1 MGVTSA
7 MNTAGQIQDTF
18 GGGGFARVYVSENT
32 NVSVYGEVCHNYSRL
47 EERKFARYFTRFFF
61 RFLAFLHFL
70 CRNLCVKPE
79 KSPGWRGAN
88 GCRRALRPVDSEVVT
103 GIIARHRACR
113 KCFRM
118 ANIQLSMRIR
128 LWQRKRLNVPN
139 PT

>member
-79 KSPGWRGAN
+79 KNPGWRGAN
-88 GCRRALRPVDSEVVT
+88 GCRRARSEEHTSELRSREKLVS
-103 GIIARHRACR
+103 
-113 KCFRM
+113 
-118 ANIQLSMRIR
+118 R
-128 LWQRKRLNVPN
+128 LLLEKKKNK
-139 PT
+139 